1 MVKFKE
7 MTDEVKFSM
16 VQDNINH
23 FERFGPQFIKSQLGD
38 QAAVEHQEI
47 MRSGCNAI
55 PDNKAYMEKYETAYA
70 NFIWMARNNFK
81 FIREKMGKEGIEHF
95 KRMQVKELKQK
106 NAGVGLFFL
115 NLIRA
120 ISPGT
125 AFVMANK
132 EFAYQLQWITP
143 LTLPKCSKNKAVFDI
158 ARCKILDYKDTE
170 DLCRIA
176 CQKIYPKWVA
186 EQFKAK
192 MVFKPNGNS
201 CKCTVTPLK

>member
-1 MVKFKE
+1 MVKVKE
-7 MTDEVKFSM
+7 MTNEVKFNM
-16 VQDNINH
+16 VQDNIRH
-23 FERFGPQFIKSQLGD
+23 FEAFGPQFIKSQLGE
-38 QAAVEHQEI
+38 QEAAEHQKI

-55 PDNKAYMEKYETAYA
+55 PDKSSFVEKYEAAYA
-70 NFIWMARNNFK
+70 NFIWMARNNFN
-81 FIREKMGKEGIEHF
+81 FIREKMGEEGIEHF
-95 KRMQVKELKQK
+95 KRMQVNELKKK
-106 NAGVGLFFL
+106 NAGAGVFFL

-120 ISPGT
+120 IAPGT
-125 AFVMANK
+125 AFMMANK

-143 LTLPKCSKNKAVFDI
+143 LTLPTCSKDRAVFDI
-158 ARCKILDYKDTE
+158 ARCKILDYKDTH

-186 EQFKAK
+186 EQFKAN